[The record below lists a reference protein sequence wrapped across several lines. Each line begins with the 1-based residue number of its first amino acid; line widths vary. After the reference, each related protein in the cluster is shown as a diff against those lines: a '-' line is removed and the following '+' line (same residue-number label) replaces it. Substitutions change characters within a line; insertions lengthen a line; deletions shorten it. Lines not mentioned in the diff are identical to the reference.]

1 MGGAAH
7 RALEQRQP
15 LTATAGKSMRHLLL
29 ALAVLLCAAP
39 ARAQPADDP
48 VALITAI
55 YKVYQSSSDN
65 PGYENP
71 YSKRLQAL
79 LDADAKATPKG
90 DSGTI
95 DWDVFV
101 NGNDWE
107 LTNLRITLERKS
119 ATRAEVRARFN
130 NFKEP
135 EDMLFSLIRE
145 DGRWVVDDIAAT
157 KKGGRWTMSKI
168 LTHAPDAFPDE
179 KK

>member
-1 MGGAAH
+1 
-7 RALEQRQP
+7 
-15 LTATAGKSMRHLLL
+15 MRHLLL
-29 ALAVLLCAAP
+29 AFAVLLGAAS
-39 ARAQPADDP
+39 ARAQPTDDP
-48 VALITAI
+48 VAQITAI
-55 YKVYQSSSDN
+55 YTAYGSGTDD
-65 PGYENP
+65 PGYANP

-135 EDMLFSLIRE
+135 EDMQFDLLRE
-145 DGRWVVDDIAAT
+145 DGRWVVDDIAAM
-157 KKGGRWTMSKI
+157 KKGARWTMSKI